1 MITQTIYLKEYD
13 WSVRVFYGVTHLD
26 ILPISWS
33 LDEMGFSADE
43 VREIISDVRSLGMN
57 HGLTFSN
64 PLHRCSIIVIN
75 VTTSASEF
83 QNTFDHEKGHLAT
96 HIADAYH
103 IDLRSEEY
111 QYLVGDIGQKLFKV
125 AHIFMCDTC
134 RINLYDLAG

>member
-13 WSVRVFYGVTHLD
+13 WSIRVFYGVTHLD
-26 ILPISWS
+26 TLPIAWS
-33 LDEMGFSADE
+33 LNEMGFSTDE
-43 VREIISDVRSLGMN
+43 VREIISDVRSLGIN

-64 PLHRCSIIVIN
+64 LLHRCSIVVIN
-75 VTTSASEF
+75 ITSSAAEF

>member
-1 MITQTIYLKEYD
+1 MIIQTIYLENYD
-13 WSVRVFYGVTHLD
+13 WTVRVFYGVTHLD
-26 ILPISWS
+26 IMPISWS
-33 LDEMGFSADE
+33 LDEMGFSTDE
-43 VREIISDVRSLGMN
+43 VREIISDVRSLGVN
-57 HGLTFSN
+57 HGETYSN
-64 PLHRCSIIVIN
+64 PFHRCSIIVIN
-75 VTTSASEF
+75 VTTNASEF

>member
-1 MITQTIYLKEYD
+1 MIIQTIYLENYD
-13 WSVRVFYGVTHLD
+13 WTVRVFYGVTHLD
-26 ILPISWS
+26 IMPISWS

-43 VREIISDVRSLGMN
+43 VREIISDVRSLGVN
-57 HGLTFSN
+57 HGETYSN
-64 PLHRCSIIVIN
+64 LFHRCSIIVIN